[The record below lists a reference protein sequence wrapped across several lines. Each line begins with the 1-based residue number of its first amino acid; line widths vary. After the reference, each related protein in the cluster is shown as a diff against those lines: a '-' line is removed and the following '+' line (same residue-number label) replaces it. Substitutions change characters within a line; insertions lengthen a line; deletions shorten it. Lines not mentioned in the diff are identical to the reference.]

1 MLKNIVDLVNGILWG
16 KNLLVWLLIGAGLF
30 FSLKTKFV
38 QLRLFKEM
46 VKLLTRDSGQR
57 DNGVSSF
64 QAFCISTAS
73 RVGAGNLVGVVAAV
87 SVGGAGS
94 IFWMWL
100 MAIIGSASAF
110 AETTLAIIYRE
121 RNKEGKFVGGPAF
134 FLSKGLGQKWLGILF
149 VVSALICWAGVM
161 QVVSNS
167 VTESFRVA
175 FGADELVVT
184 VAVILLTG
192 LVIFGKGDKISP
204 LLSKLVPLMSAF
216 YLLVVLFI
224 VVKNITLIPGL
235 ISDIVSQAL
244 GFKQAVGGT
253 LGAVV
258 MNGVKRGLFS
268 NEAGS
273 GSAPCAAASADVDHP
288 ATQGLLQALGVFVD
302 TILICTA
309 TALVMLLADIDK
321 SNLAG
326 MEFLQESFRYHVG
339 DWGVTFIA
347 IMLFLFSFSTVL
359 GIMFYA
365 KNNIVFLSERDIFQ
379 GAFKVLMLIM
389 LFQGGIQQNFFI
401 WSLADFGI
409 GLMTIV
415 NLIGIFLLSRKVE
428 ECLEDYEKN
437 VLGVAPRKRS
447 AAVEG
452 LQ

>member
-1 MLKNIVDLVNGILWG
+1 MLKNIVDVVNGVLWG
-16 KNLLVWLLIGAGLF
+16 DNLLVWLLIGAGLF
-30 FSLKTKFV
+30 FSVKTKFV
-38 QLRLFKEM
+38 QLRLFKHM
-46 VKLLTRDSGQR
+46 VKLLMKDSSEGN
-57 DNGVSSF
+57 DGVTSF

-149 VVSALICWAGVM
+149 VASALICWAGVM

-175 FGADELVVT
+175 FGTDELVVT
-184 VAVILLTG
+184 MVVILLTG
-192 LVIFGKGDKISP
+192 IVIFGKRDKISP

-216 YLLVVLFI
+216 YLLVVFFI

-235 ISDIVSQAL
+235 ISDIISQAL

-321 SNLAG
+321 TNLMG

-347 IMLFLFSFSTVL
+347 VMLFLFSFSTVL

-365 KNNIVFLSERDIFQ
+365 KNNIVFLSEREVFQ
-379 GAFKVLMLIM
+379 SAFKVLMLVM
-389 LFQGGIQQNFFI
+389 LFQGGIQQNLFI

-415 NLIGIFLLSRKVE
+415 NLIGVFLLSKRVG

-437 VLGVAPRKRS
+437 VLGE
-447 AAVEG
+447 EG
-452 LQ
+452 LKKRGALESL

>member
-1 MLKNIVDLVNGILWG
+1 MLKNIVDGVNGILWG
-16 KNLLVWLLIGAGLF
+16 QNLLVWLLIGAGLF
-30 FSLKTKFV
+30 FSIKTKFV

-46 VKLLTRDSGQR
+46 VKLLARGNNEGE
-57 DNGVSSF
+57 NGVTSF

-134 FLSKGLGQKWLGILF
+134 FLSKGLGHKWLGVLF
-149 VVSALICWAGVM
+149 VISALICWAGVM

-184 VAVILLTG
+184 IVVILLTG
-192 LVIFGKGDKISP
+192 IVIFGRGDKISP

-216 YLLVVLFI
+216 YLLVVLLI

-235 ISDIVSQAL
+235 ISDIISQAL

-321 SNLAG
+321 TNLMG

-339 DWGVTFIA
+339 DWGVAFIA
-347 IMLFLFSFSTVL
+347 IILFLFSFSTVL

-379 GAFKVLMLIM
+379 KAFKVLMLVM
-389 LFQGGIQQNFFI
+389 LFQGGMQQNLFI

-415 NLIGIFLLSRKVE
+415 NLIGIFLLSKKVE
-428 ECLEDYEKN
+428 ECLEEYEKN
-437 VLGVAPRKRS
+437 VMGGAAAKKRE
-447 AAVEG
+447 AVES
-452 LQ
+452 L